1 MGKITGFMEYERED
15 NRYVPVQDRIRN
27 YDELYVRLPED
38 ERRRQAARCMN
49 CGVPFCQS
57 AMQLSGMVTGCPLH
71 NLIPEWNDL
80 LYRGDLKHALERLLK
95 TSSFPE
101 FTGRVC
107 PALCEKACILGMI
120 DKPVAT
126 HDNEL
131 FLIEEG
137 FRKGLVQPRP
147 PKTRSGKKVAVIGSG
162 PAGLAAADMLNRRGH
177 TVTVY
182 ERDDRIG
189 GLLTYGIP
197 NQKLPKEVVARR
209 AKLMEE
215 EGVIFRTGC
224 NVGIDVPADEILKNY
239 DAVLLSCG
247 AKHAR
252 PLAAK
257 NIENAKGVYF
267 AVDYLTSAAKHLL
280 DGKKFIDAKGKN
292 VVIVGGGDTGNDCVG
307 TSIRQGAASVVQLEM
322 MPEPPIERTASNPW
336 PEWPKVKKTD
346 YGQIEAEGVFGQDPR
361 VYQTTVEEVICDK
374 RGNLKAVRTVK
385 VAFENGKLTA
395 QEGSQKEIPCQ
406 ILIIA
411 AGFLGAENYT
421 PDAFKA
427 PLDNRNRVKTREDS
441 TQVDGKVFSAG
452 DMRRGQSLVVWA
464 IAEGRKA
471 AKEIDGYL
479 LCGHI

>member
-15 NRYVPVQDRIRN
+15 NRPIPVQDRIKN
-27 YDELYVRLPED
+27 YDELYIRLPEN

-80 LYRGDLKHALERLLK
+80 LYRGDIKQALERLLK
-95 TSSFPE
+95 TSNFPE

-120 DKPVAT
+120 DEPVTT

-137 FRKGLVQPRP
+137 FRRGYVQPRP
-147 PKTRSGKKVAVIGSG
+147 PKFRSGKKVAVIGSG
-162 PAGLAAADMLNRRGH
+162 PSGLAAADILNRRGH
-177 TVTVY
+177 SVTVY
-182 ERDDRIG
+182 EREDRIG

-197 NQKLPKEVVARR
+197 NQKLSKDIVDRR
-209 AKLMEE
+209 VRLMEA
-215 EGVIFRTGC
+215 EGVVFRTGC
-224 NVGIDVPADEILKNY
+224 NVGTDVSADEILKNY

-247 AKHAR
+247 AKKAR

-257 NIENAKGVYF
+257 NIGDARGVYY
-267 AVDYLTSAAKHLL
+267 AVDYLTSATKHIL
-280 DGKKFIDAKGKN
+280 DGKKFIDAKGRN

-322 MPEPPIERTASNPW
+322 MPEPPLSRTASNPW

-346 YGQIEAEGVFGQDPR
+346 YGQIEAEGVFGKDPR
-361 VYQTTVEEVICDK
+361 IYQTTVEEVICDK
-374 RGNLKAVRTVK
+374 KGSLKAIRTVK
-385 VAFENGKLTA
+385 VAFENGKLVTL
-395 QEGSQKEIPCQ
+395 EGSQQELSCQ
-406 ILIIA
+406 LLIIA
-411 AGFLGAENYT
+411 AGFLGAESYT
-421 PDAFKA
+421 PEAFKA
-427 PLDNRNRVKTREDS
+427 PLDSRNRVKTKENS
-441 TQVDGKVFSAG
+441 MQVDGKVFSAG

-464 IAEGRKA
+464 IAEGQKA